1 MLPVF
6 LYVYNVNMK
15 RSTSSKTVKS
25 SNKKTKYKFDI
36 RDKTLF
42 EKDTIFEGKPFKIKG
57 IVDFTKPD
65 IILEERK

>member
-1 MLPVF
+1 MSVF

-25 SNKKTKYKFDI
+25 SNKKTKYKFDTKSNTI
-36 RDKTLF
+36 F
-42 EKDTIFEGKPFKIKG
+42 EKDTMFEGKPFKIKG

-65 IILEERK
+65 IMLEERK

>member
-1 MLPVF
+1 
-6 LYVYNVNMK
+6 MK